1 MALARARPKDLP
13 YDGLAAVPRPLP
25 APVSLVQQAF
35 REHAAFVA
43 KMAHRLTGRSQEVDD
58 IVQDVFIVAVRG
70 AGALRDPTALRH
82 WLATI
87 TVRVARKRLRTL
99 RLRRFCGVDD
109 APEYERVAAPGATPE
124 DQALLTRVFEILD
137 TVSVNH
143 RVAWSLR
150 HVEGYDLEVVAE
162 LCGCSLATAKRWIGA
177 AHAKLEAEVNDD

>member
-1 MALARARPKDLP
+1 MAIARTRPKASSHDEP
-13 YDGLAAVPRPLP
+13 MAALRPLP

-43 KMAHRLTGRSQEVDD
+43 RMAHRLTGQSEEVDD

-82 WLATI
+82 WLAAI
-87 TVRVARKRLRTL
+87 TVRIARKRLRTL
-99 RLRRFCGVDD
+99 RLRRFCRLDD
-109 APEYERVAAPGATPE
+109 APEYENVAAPGATAE
-124 DQALLTRVFEILD
+124 DRVLLSRVFEILD

-143 RVAWSLR
+143 RLAWSLR
-150 HVEGYDLEVVAE
+150 YVEGYDLELVAE

-177 AHAKLEAEVNDD
+177 AHAKLEAEVTR

>member
-1 MALARARPKDLP
+1 
-13 YDGLAAVPRPLP
+13 
-25 APVSLVQQAF
+25 VQQAF

-43 KMAHRLTGRSQEVDD
+43 KMAHRVTGRSEEVDD

-70 AGALRDPTALRH
+70 VGALRDPTALRH

-99 RLRRFCGVDD
+99 RLRRFCGLDD
-109 APEYERVAAPGATPE
+109 APEYESVAAPGATTE
-124 DQALLTRVFEILD
+124 DRVLLSRIFELLD
-137 TVSVNH
+137 TVPVNY
-143 RVAWSLR
+143 RLAWSLR

-177 AHAKLEAEVNDD
+177 VHAKLVVEVDDD